1 MAGIYLTK
9 EFTNLPFYEYPNILH
24 VYLHLLLLM
33 DKDGIVKHSEMMWD
47 RPKLGISQEEFNDAL
62 ERLQNVRLICIDK
75 NNKFIQVENHT
86 KWYRD

>member
-9 EFTNLPFYEYPNILH
+9 EFTNLPFYGYSHIFR
-24 VYLHLLLLM
+24 VYLHLLLTM
-33 DKDGIVKHSEMMWD
+33 DKEGKASYTEFVGD
-47 RPKLGISQEEFNDAL
+47 RPKLGISHEEFNDAL